1 MKKNKK
7 IILIGCA
14 AAAALAAYFL
24 RPKKNEDLT
33 TPTFTVAEGPLT
45 IGITSSGSIQ
55 SRDKITLRSELEGNN
70 TIIWVIDEGVNVK
83 AGDLL
88 LEFDS
93 AALVT
98 KRNDQE
104 ITAATTEGNL
114 IISEEKL
121 EVTKGDCDA
130 NLLEREVALT
140 LAKMSFEKYEKG
152 DYPQQKRDYEASIAL
167 ADEEV
172 KRAAEKYEW
181 SQRLAKEGF
190 LTGTELQA
198 DELALRRKE
207 IDLEMAQT
215 KMNVL
220 TNYTVLQQR
229 ATHESDVRKATRALA
244 RTKWQNKS
252 ILRQVETEIV
262 QRTRERDRATN
273 RLAELDFQISKSKI
287 FAPTN
292 GVILYASTVQIAR
305 RRWWTRPL
313 AVGEM
318 AVQRQELIYI
328 PLDTGM
334 IVELM
339 VPEASLNKLEL
350 GMAANVKVDAFPDR
364 VFHGKL
370 AKIGILP
377 DGQSAQLNP
386 DLKMYKCELECD
398 FSDVVIRPGMSCDV
412 ELVKHSYE
420 KVLYCPMQCVTRI
433 EGVPHVYVQEN
444 GQWTPRKVEVGLDNN
459 RMIHIVSGV
468 SLGDVVMLAPPVKE
482 EKNKSLQ
489 EPAEKLPSDEKAPP
503 DEKSLSNGKPAP
515 NGNPSVA
522 KRPVHPKRPQSDEN
536 RPVRRP
542 RPPKGESNGRPG
554 RQAQ

>member
-1 MKKNKK
+1 MKRKTK
-7 IILIGCA
+7 IVLIGCA
-14 AAAALAAYFL
+14 AAAALTAYFL
-24 RPKKNEDLT
+24 RPKDNQDLT
-33 TPTFTVAEGPLT
+33 TPTFTIAEGPLT

-55 SRDKITLRSELEGNN
+55 SRDKVTLRSELEGNN

-104 ITAATTEGNL
+104 ITAATAEGNL

-152 DYPQQKRDYEASIAL
+152 DYPQQKRDYEAAIAL
-167 ADEEV
+167 ADEEM
-172 KRAAEKYEW
+172 KRALEKLEW

-190 LTGTELQA
+190 LTRTELQA

-207 IDLEMAQT
+207 IDLEMART

-220 TNYTVLQQR
+220 TNYTLLQQR
-229 ATHESDVRKATRALA
+229 ATHESEVRRATRALA

-273 RLAELDFQISKSKI
+273 RLAELNFQISKSKI

-292 GVILYASTVQIAR
+292 GVVLYASTVQIAR

-350 GMAANVKVDAFPDR
+350 GMSANVKVDAFPDR

-412 ELVKHSYE
+412 ELVKHSYD

-433 EGVPHVYVQEN
+433 DGVPHVYVQKD
-444 GQWTPRKVEVGLDNN
+444 GQWTPRQVEVGLDNN
-459 RMIHIVSGV
+459 RMIHLVSGV
-468 SLGDVVMLAPPVKE
+468 SVGDVVMLAPPVKE
-482 EKNKSLQ
+482 EKNKPLTES
-489 EPAEKLPSDEKAPP
+489 AEKPPPDDKPPADDKPPLPGKVPPREKAQRIEKDQSPEKAPP
-503 DEKSLSNGKPAP
+503 LR
-515 NGNPSVA
+515 
-522 KRPVHPKRPQSDEN
+522 KR
-536 RPVRRP
+536 RRP
-542 RPPKGESNGRPG
+542 PPRELPDG
-554 RQAQ
+554 Q